1 MVLGS
6 VREFGE
12 YPLQLLERWL
22 CDRSWEVILQ
32 QQCHQETIYASDH
45 RIYIALWHQFSLEQS
60 RLSPLQGGV
69 VVLCADLREQL
80 PALREPCGGKLS
92 AVHRAPPQDKIP
104 GHLHLCL
111 MIIIKDWRGL
121 FSADRWGIL
130 FSMQQGIVS
139 LTRISPSMNFLE
151 SASDPEGY
159 RWSLWTF

>member
-1 MVLGS
+1 MTMWPQLGS
-6 VREFGE
+6 HLATTMSPGD
-12 YPLQLLERWL
+12 Y
-22 CDRSWEVILQ
+22 
-32 QQCHQETIYASDH
+32 QCFWPQNLHSLMAPVLTRTIPTNSTPRRGGSAVCWSPGAASCSQ
-45 RIYIALWHQFSLEQS
+45 RALW
-60 RLSPLQGGV
+60 
-69 VVLCADLREQL
+69 
-80 PALREPCGGKLS
+80 GKLS
-92 AVHRAPPQDKIP
+92 AVHGAPPQDEIP